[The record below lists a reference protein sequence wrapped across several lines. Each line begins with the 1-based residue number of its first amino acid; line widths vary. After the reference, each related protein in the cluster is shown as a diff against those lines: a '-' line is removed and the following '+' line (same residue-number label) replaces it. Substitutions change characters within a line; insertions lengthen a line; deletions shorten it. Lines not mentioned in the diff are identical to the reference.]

1 MSISILTVD
10 LDVLWHLWNNGTLV
24 ALGYKCDS
32 IYLSKDNS
40 WDISDQLVGRPL
52 CEYVSLP
59 GISTDN
65 AIPPMGSVFTASK
78 QTPFVAQGEYYCI
91 VRSRTNIRDPDL
103 ENNIG
108 HTMSYLSISAP
119 ALTLGVPLTVL
130 IGPDDQLLYRIED
143 VPGESALRVTLKTTS
158 ANSGF
163 HDLFLRHRDPP
174 TGSLHDAY
182 SQHSLSHNQSA
193 VVQST
198 KPGTYYLRINSFG
211 LSVNDYQI
219 VLEARVAVFSV
230 TDVSPPFAAPL
241 GNVTLR
247 VMGTLIEDKFE
258 AFLIDESTS
267 SVITAHTVYWF
278 SSVEVYATFD
288 LLNASYGA
296 YTLQIYNMRSEE
308 YTQLGNALQIA
319 VGVPGQISTS
329 IIAPAT
335 LTRGRSTV
343 TTVLVHNSG
352 NTDLKTPVLFARSNR
367 NDVQISY
374 VDKGRLTAYRRFVT
388 FMPLP
393 IRGPAGIIPP
403 GETTRVVFNI
413 LPSRFDR
420 SINFRLSVS
429 YLDEDQ
435 LNNTHIYIQMKDSLK
450 PPDVSNESWE
460 VIWNTFVNAT
470 GTTWGSLIEKFSAV
484 SNEFSK
490 ADNRIASVDD
500 LVDFELRSAQGHV
513 TPNGIL
519 HGLIHVLAFFVLN

>member
-1 MSISILTVD
+1 MHVLTVD
-10 LDVLWHLWNNGTLV
+10 LAVQWHVWNNGTLN
-24 ALGYKCDS
+24 ARGYKCDS
-32 IYLSKDNS
+32 IYLSKDGT
-40 WDISDQLVGRPL
+40 WDISDQLVGRPF

-59 GISTDN
+59 GISTGDT
-65 AIPPMGSVFTASK
+65 IPPMGSVFRASEP
-78 QTPFVAQGEYYCI
+78 TPFVAQDEYRCI

-103 ENNIG
+103 SNNIG
-108 HTMSYLSISAP
+108 LTTNNLSISAP
-119 ALTLGVPLTVL
+119 TLHLGVPLTVS

-143 VPGESALRVTLKTTS
+143 VPGESTLRVTLKTTS

-182 SQHSLSHNQSA
+182 SQHSLSYNQSA

-198 KPGTYYLRINSFG
+198 RPGTYYLRIDSFG
-211 LSVNDYQI
+211 RSISQYQI
-219 VLEARVAVFSV
+219 VLEARVAVFGI
-230 TDVSPPFAAPL
+230 TDISPPYAAPL

-247 VMGTLIEDKFE
+247 IMGTLIENKFE
-258 AFLIDESTS
+258 ASLIDESTS
-267 SVITAHTVYWF
+267 FMITAHTVYWF

-288 LLNASYGA
+288 LLNVSYGT
-296 YTLQIYNMRSEE
+296 YTVQIYNMRSEE
-308 YTQLGNALQIA
+308 YTQLRNALRVA
-319 VGVPGQISTS
+319 VGIPGQISTS
-329 IIAPAT
+329 VLAPAT

-374 VDKGRLTAYRRFVT
+374 VDKGRLTSYRRSVA

-403 GETTRVVFNI
+403 GETTRVIFNI

-435 LNNTHIYIQMKDSLK
+435 MNNTHIYIQMKDSLK
-450 PPDVSNESWE
+450 PPDISDESWE

-470 GTTWGSLIEKFSAV
+470 GTTWGSLIDKFSAI
-484 SNEFSK
+484 SNEFSM
-490 ADNRIASVDD
+490 ASNRIASVDD
-500 LVDFELRSAQGHV
+500 LVDFQLRSAQGHI
-513 TPNGIL
+513 TPNGMLSI
-519 HGLIHVLAFFVLN
+519 GFF